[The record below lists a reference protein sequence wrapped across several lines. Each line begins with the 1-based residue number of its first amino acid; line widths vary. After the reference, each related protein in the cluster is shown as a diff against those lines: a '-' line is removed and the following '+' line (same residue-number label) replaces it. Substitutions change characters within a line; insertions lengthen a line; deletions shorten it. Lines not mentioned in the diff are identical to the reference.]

1 MNVLTKVFVV
11 LVNVLSVALVALVI
25 AFVAN
30 TENYKQKFT
39 DIKAERDSFDAK
51 SRNIQGEL
59 NLLKGEWDKQAKT
72 YADEINAKLS
82 QAKAAEDQLAA
93 VRAELAGARRDT
105 AKLEAQVSGLSA
117 AMSQNQAI
125 LDAALKEL
133 AQRRDDAVK
142 LETRAIQLADRN
154 NELMNQVE
162 AYNRQVRRLNEQMT
176 QLDEEKNK
184 VSDLWTRVPQDVR
197 DRLTQATAAGASGV
211 VEAVQTAV
219 PVRGQ
224 ITKIE
229 QVGDQTFAQINLG
242 KADKVVPN
250 NKFMI
255 YRDNKFMGNL
265 IIMTVSDREAVGRVE
280 LNQVPLSAGD
290 RVMSGVF

>member
-1 MNVLTKVFVV
+1 MSVLTKVFVV

-30 TENYKQKFT
+30 TENFKQQFT
-39 DIKAERDSFDAK
+39 EVKAERDSFDAK
-51 SRNIQGEL
+51 ARLIQGEL

-72 YADEINAKLS
+72 YADEINAKLA
-82 QAKAAEDQLAA
+82 QAKAAEDQLAT
-93 VRAELAGARRDT
+93 VRAELAGTRRDT

-184 VSDLWTRVPQDVR
+184 ISDLWTRVPQDVR
-197 DRLTQATAAGASGV
+197 DRLTQTTAAAAAGV

-229 QVGDQTFAQINLG
+229 TVGDQTFAQINLG
-242 KADKVVPN
+242 KTDKVAPN
-250 NKFMI
+250 TKFMI

>member
-30 TENYKQKFT
+30 TENFKQKFA
-39 DIKAERDSFDAK
+39 DMKADRDGAEAK
-51 SRNIQGEL
+51 ARLFQGEL
-59 NLLKGEWDKQAKT
+59 SLLKGEWDKQAKT
-72 YADEINAKLS
+72 YADEINAKLM
-82 QAKAAEDQLAA
+82 QVKTAEDQLAQ
-93 VRAELAGARRDT
+93 VRAELASARRDT

-117 AMSQNQAI
+117 AMSQNQSI

-162 AYNRQVRRLNEQMT
+162 AYNRQVRRLNEQMA
-176 QLDEEKNK
+176 QLDEEKSK
-184 VSDLWTRVPQDVR
+184 ISDLWTKVPQDIR
-197 DRLTQATAAGASGV
+197 DRVTNVASTTTAVDPVQA
-211 VEAVQTAV
+211 AV

-229 QVGDQTFAQINLG
+229 KVGDQTFAQINVG
-242 KADKVVPN
+242 KSDQVAPN
-250 NKFMI
+250 TKFMI

-280 LNQVPLSAGD
+280 LAQGALSAGD